1 LSPANKN
8 KMMVSNELQLP
19 VISKGWNII
28 EKLIAVILTIA
39 SVFVLYNE
47 ISIIAGIVSSGYTAK
62 DGSTYLQLLRTHHL
76 PVVISLI
83 GLFGGSMLFFN
94 DKSGWI
100 LSLIATA
107 MFGVLFYLSSKT
119 NAANNMLPFASF
131 YKSYGI
137 TSIIWIIFFIIL
149 LWKPFRKKYTPSLK
163 NWLWLAGIL
172 ALLIIDKIAL

>member
-1 LSPANKN
+1 
-8 KMMVSNELQLP
+8 MMVSNELQLP

-28 EKLIAVILTIA
+28 EKVIAVILTISSA
-39 SVFVLYNE
+39 IVLYNE
-47 ISIIAGIVSSGYTAK
+47 VSIIAGIVTSGYTAK
-62 DGSTYLQLLRTHHL
+62 NGSTYWQLLKMHHL

-94 DKSGWI
+94 DKRGWM
-100 LSLIATA
+100 LSLIAAA
-107 MFGVLFYLSSKT
+107 MFGVLFYLSSKS

-137 TSIIWIIFFIIL
+137 TSIICIVFFIIL
-149 LWKPFRKKYTPSLK
+149 LWKPFRKKYKPAFK

-172 ALLIIDKIAL
+172 ALLIVDKVVL